1 MPVKHIQCSGTP
13 YEIGYLHGQGAKT
26 QVHGSI
32 AFYGAF
38 FKERT
43 KLAWSEVRDVAS
55 RFVPFIESAYP
66 EYVEEMHGVADG
78 AGVDLESIVALNVRT
93 EIAYGMLSDGCTAL
107 SWKTSD
113 ASFLAQNWDW
123 NFEQTPNIVC
133 LSITQPPKP
142 NIHMMTEGG
151 IIGKIGLNSA
161 GVGVTLNAIQ
171 APGVSYDKLPCH
183 LALRTALNSASKEA
197 AVDALRKTGV
207 ASACHITI
215 ADSSTGGIGF
225 ECTALD
231 IIEMPMETDG
241 QLAGT
246 CTHSNH
252 LVKKHKV
259 EGTVFLN
266 DSPFRL
272 DRIQELMRT
281 VDKPSVE
288 KISEMLKD
296 DKNYPTAIN
305 RAVGEK
311 STSQTLFSIVMDLG
325 KGFARVKM
333 GRPTEDGEV
342 FELKP

>member
-1 MPVKHIQCSGTP
+1 MARGFLPWL
-13 YEIGYLHGQGAKT
+13 E
-26 QVHGSI
+26 
-32 AFYGAF
+32 
-38 FKERT
+38 
-43 KLAWSEVRDVAS
+43 AS
-55 RFVPFIESAYP
+55 FPD
-66 EYVEEMHGVADG
+66 YVEEMKGIANG
-78 AGVDLESIVALNVRT
+78 AGLDLESIVALNART

-113 ASFLAQNWDW
+113 SSFLAQNWDW

-133 LSITQPPKP
+133 ISIEQPGKP

-171 APGVSYDKLPCH
+171 APGVAYNKLPCH
-183 LALRTALNSASKEA
+183 LALRTVLNSTSRETA
-197 AVDALRKTGV
+197 ANALRQSGV

-215 ADSSTGGIGF
+215 SDASTGGIGF

-231 IIEMPMETDG
+231 IVEIPMD
-241 QLAGT
+241 QDGT

-259 EGTVFLN
+259 EGQLFLN

-272 DRIQELMRT
+272 DRIQELMKE
-281 VDKPSVE
+281 VSKPSVQNL
-288 KISEMLKD
+288 SEMLKD
-296 DKNYPTAIN
+296 EKNYPTAIC

-311 STSQTLFSIVMDLG
+311 STSATLFSIVMDLTERYA
-325 KGFARVKM
+325 KVKM

-342 FELKP
+342 FELRP

>member
-1 MPVKHIQCSGTP
+1 MPIKHIQCSGTP
-13 YEIGYLHGQGAKT
+13 YEIGYQHGQGAKT
-26 QVHGSI
+26 EVHGSV

-38 FKERT
+38 FKQRT
-43 KLAWSEVRDVAS
+43 KLGWPEVREVAKQ
-55 RFVPFIESAYP
+55 FMPFIESSYP
-66 EYVEEMHGVADG
+66 EYIEEMQGVADG
-78 AGVDLESIVALNVRT
+78 AGLDLESIVALNVRT

-107 SWKTSD
+107 SWKTTD

-123 NFEQTPNIVC
+123 NFEQTPNIIC
-133 LSITQPPKP
+133 LSIDQAPKP
-142 NIHMMTEGG
+142 KIHMMSEGG

-183 LALRTALNSASKEA
+183 LALRTVLNSKSRDA
-197 AVDALRKTGV
+197 AADALRKTGV

-215 ADSSTGGIGF
+215 ADASTGGIGF

-231 IIEMPMETDG
+231 IVEMPLETDG
-241 QLAGT
+241 QLRGSH
-246 CTHSNH
+246 THSNH

-259 EGTVFLN
+259 EGTLFLN

-272 DRIQELMRT
+272 NRIQELMRD
-281 VDKPSVE
+281 VGKPSLGE
-288 KISEMLKD
+288 ISEMLKD
-296 DKNYPTAIN
+296 DKNYPTSIN

-311 STSQTLFSIVMDLG
+311 STSQTLFSIVMDL
-325 KGFARVKM
+325 KQRFAKVKM

-342 FELKP
+342 FELRP

>member
-1 MPVKHIQCSGTP
+1 
-13 YEIGYLHGQGAKT
+13 
-26 QVHGSI
+26 
-32 AFYGAF
+32 
-38 FKERT
+38 
-43 KLAWSEVRDVAS
+43 
-55 RFVPFIESAYP
+55 
-66 EYVEEMHGVADG
+66 
-78 AGVDLESIVALNVRT
+78 VRT
-93 EIAYGMLSDGCTAL
+93 EIAFGMLSDGCTAL

-123 NFEQTPNIVC
+123 NFDQTPNIIC
-133 LSITQPPKP
+133 LSIKQSPKP
-142 NIHMMTEGG
+142 SIHMMTEGG

-183 LALRTALNSASKEA
+183 LALRTVLNSTSREA
-197 AVDALRKTGV
+197 AANALRKTGL

-231 IIEMPMETDG
+231 IVEMPMEQDG
-241 QLAGT
+241 QLPGT

-259 EGTVFLN
+259 EEKAFLI

-272 DRIQELMRT
+272 DRIQELMKNT
-281 VDKPSVE
+281 GKPSLE
-288 KISEMLKD
+288 GISEMLKD

-311 STSQTLFSIVMDLG
+311 STSQTLFSIVMDLR

>member
-1 MPVKHIQCSGTP
+1 
-13 YEIGYLHGQGAKT
+13 
-26 QVHGSI
+26 
-32 AFYGAF
+32 
-38 FKERT
+38 
-43 KLAWSEVRDVAS
+43 VARGFLPWLEAS
-55 RFVPFIESAYP
+55 FPD
-66 EYVEEMHGVADG
+66 YVEEMKGIANG
-78 AGVDLESIVALNVRT
+78 AGLDLESIVALNVRT

-113 ASFLAQNWDW
+113 SSFLAQNWDW

-133 LSITQPPKP
+133 ISIEQPGKP

-171 APGVSYDKLPCH
+171 APGVAYNKLPCH
-183 LALRTALNSASKEA
+183 LALRTVLNSTSRETA
-197 AVDALRKTGV
+197 ANALRQSGV

-215 ADSSTGGIGF
+215 SDASTGGIGF

-231 IIEMPMETDG
+231 IVEIPMD
-241 QLAGT
+241 QDGT

-259 EGTVFLN
+259 EGQLFLN

-272 DRIQELMRT
+272 DRIQELMKE
-281 VDKPSVE
+281 VSKPSVQNL
-288 KISEMLKD
+288 SEMLKD
-296 DKNYPTAIN
+296 EKNYPTAIC

-311 STSQTLFSIVMDLG
+311 STSATLFSIVMDLTERYA
-325 KGFARVKM
+325 KVKM

-342 FELKP
+342 FELRP